1 MIMNGKDM
9 DTNELVQQLELEN
22 VIKDRWTMFLAT
34 HGNDQDQVNEIDIE
48 PTLQGRKILRIH

>member
-1 MIMNGKDM
+1 
-9 DTNELVQQLELEN
+9 
-22 VIKDRWTMFLAT
+22 MFLAT